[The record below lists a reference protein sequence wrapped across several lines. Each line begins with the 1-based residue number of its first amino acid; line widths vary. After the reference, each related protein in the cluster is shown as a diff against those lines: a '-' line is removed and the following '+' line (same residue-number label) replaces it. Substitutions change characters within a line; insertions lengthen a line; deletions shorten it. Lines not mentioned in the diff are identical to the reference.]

1 MGQLFG
7 YLFEYQ
13 EEDWSYWTFCV
24 RKTFNTKTI
33 ELFRKTWV
41 WLFLLCILRTI
52 ANILWES
59 SRLGLF
65 SIFSH
70 SLKSFRF
77 FTSYFNIFLDSTSTP
92 SKASSNFV
100 PSDSAPTF
108 SNETESQSTSS
119 NAIISIYDKES
130 EPPESKETPSP
141 LTYETPKQD
150 EINKQIKVEK
160 EINCFI

>member
-1 MGQLFG
+1 M
-7 YLFEYQ
+7 
-13 EEDWSYWTFCV
+13 
-24 RKTFNTKTI
+24 N
-33 ELFRKTWV
+33 
-41 WLFLLCILRTI
+41 
-52 ANILWES
+52 AP
-59 SRLGLF
+59 GLF
-65 SIFSH
+65 SVFSH
-70 SLKSFRF
+70 SLKSFSF
-77 FTSYFNIFLDSTSTP
+77 FKSYFNIFLDSTSTP
-92 SKASSNFV
+92 SKALSNFV

-119 NAIISIYDKES
+119 NAIISIYEKES